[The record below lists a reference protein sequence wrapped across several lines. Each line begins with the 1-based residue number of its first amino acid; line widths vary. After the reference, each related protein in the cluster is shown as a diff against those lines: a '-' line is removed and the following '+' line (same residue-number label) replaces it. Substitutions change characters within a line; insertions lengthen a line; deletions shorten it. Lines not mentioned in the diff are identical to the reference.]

1 MSNKAEILS
10 FDEWI
15 NGNGFNFRP
24 EQYDLYKFLYESGQ
38 QSKQAEIEELQK
50 NFNNALKTIDIQQ
63 QFLDDTDGVI
73 KIITSQVGELQNRI
87 ESAMELLEYNEYV
100 DSALQ
105 ALEILK
111 GYKLVLVEPTDVK
124 LKEFQKIRFDSG
136 CAHIMK
142 KKKPIGLYKAM
153 MGEESK

>member
-1 MSNKAEILS
+1 MSNKTEFLS
-10 FDEWI
+10 FEELARFHGLSLMKWDED
-15 NGNGFNFRP
+15 NYVSENTELAKDFF
-24 EQYDLYKFLYESGQ
+24 EAGQ
-38 QSKQAEIEELQK
+38 QTKQTEI
-50 NFNNALKTIDIQQ
+50 D
-63 QFLDDTDGVI
+63 
-73 KIITSQVGELQNRI
+73 ELQNRI